1 MLSDLRLRTLD
12 RILDPPECRH
22 PAGLQHEV
30 RSPRIAVSRLPDRA
44 GVQQPA
50 SRVELDDRFV
60 RGDTSSEHVTFQADR
75 KRHVAVSDEDKRSG
89 RRLEGP
95 PGGLL
100 AEDVLPNR
108 ISGAGVEERN
118 AVTAAARPEL
128 GKELPRVRLE
138 HFLRP
143 PGRRSGLPGEVV
155 DRKRAEHDEV
165 VVAREA
171 DVRTARDRAA
181 ALVGLRPVSD
191 EVTEAPELIRLLLG
205 DGREDGVERVPI
217 TVDV

>member
-1 MLSDLRLRTLD
+1 MLPDLRLRTLD
-12 RILDPPECRH
+12 RILDPPKCRH
-22 PAGLQHEV
+22 PPGLQHEV
-30 RSPRIAVSRLPDRA
+30 RSPRIAVARLPDRA

-50 SRVELDDRFV
+50 TRVELDDRFV
-60 RGDTSSEHVTFQADR
+60 RSDPSSEHVAFQADC
-75 KRHVAVSDEDKRSG
+75 KRHVAVSNEDKASG
-89 RRLEGP
+89 CRLERP
-95 PGGLL
+95 PGRLL
-100 AEDVLPNR
+100 AENVLPNR
-108 ISGAGVEERN
+108 ISGAGVEQRD

-128 GKELPRVRLE
+128 GEELPRVWLE

-143 PGRRSGLPGEVV
+143 PCRRSRLPGEVV

-171 DVRTARDRAA
+171 HVRTSRDRAA

-191 EVTEAPELIRLLLG
+191 EVTEAPELVGLLVV